1 LGRKRNWTR
10 KYIYIF
16 IACVIITSL
25 IGCAALTEINA
36 KRDSG
41 EYLVAAQKLFD
52 RGDYDGA
59 LKMNR
64 KVLSLYGNVPPGD
77 EAFFNI
83 GIIYAHHGYPKRNF
97 GKSLEHFKKLVKVF
111 PRSPLAGKARTWIG
125 VLQDYEKLNTENEN
139 TNKSIKTLQ
148 QENERLNKEIEE
160 LKKTI
165 TKSKQ
170 VDIEIEGKKK
180 ELSK

>member
-1 LGRKRNWTR
+1 MGRKRNGSR

-16 IACVIITSL
+16 IACVIAASFV
-25 IGCAALTEINA
+25 GCASLTKINA
-36 KRDSG
+36 RMDSD
-41 EYLVAAQKLFD
+41 EYLVEAQKLFD

-59 LKMNR
+59 LKRNL
-64 KVLSLYGNVPPGD
+64 KVLSLAGNTPPGD
-77 EAFFNI
+77 EALFNI
-83 GIIYAHHGYPKRNF
+83 GLIYAHHGYPKRNY
-97 GKSLEHFKKLVKVF
+97 GKSLDHFKKLVKVF
-111 PRSPLAGKARTWIG
+111 PRSPLAGKAKIWIG
-125 VLQDYEKLNTENEN
+125 VLQEHEKQNTEIEDA
-139 TNKSIKTLQ
+139 NKSIKKMQ